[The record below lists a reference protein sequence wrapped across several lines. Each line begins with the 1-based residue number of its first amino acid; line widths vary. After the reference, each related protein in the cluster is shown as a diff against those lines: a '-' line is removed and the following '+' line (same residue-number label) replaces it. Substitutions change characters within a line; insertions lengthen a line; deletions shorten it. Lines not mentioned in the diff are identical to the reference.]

1 MTIERGSDGCRTA
14 SAVRPGPAGVGLLAV
29 LLPQGTADYVA
40 ELLDRDDLAVSLSRP
55 RRTKFGDHR
64 PPGRGFA
71 RHRITLNVDLNPYAL
86 LTTLLHEVAH
96 AHVWDRHRH
105 RRRVRPHGPEWQ
117 AEFTDV
123 LGPVIRSG
131 ALPRDLQMAL
141 TATAER
147 PAAATCTDRRLLLA
161 LSKYDPMHPQRVFVE
176 ALPAGAIFRIDD
188 GTLFR
193 AGPMLRTR
201 RRCFECR
208 SGREYRVHGL
218 MRVAPV
224 PDEPIA
230 QPHAS

>member
-1 MTIERGSDGCRTA
+1 
-14 SAVRPGPAGVGLLAV
+14 
-29 LLPQGTADYVA
+29 
-40 ELLDRDDLAVSLSRP
+40 
-55 RRTKFGDHR
+55 
-64 PPGRGFA
+64 
-71 RHRITLNVDLNPYAL
+71 
-86 LTTLLHEVAH
+86 
-96 AHVWDRHRH
+96 
-105 RRRVRPHGPEWQ
+105 
-117 AEFTDV
+117 
-123 LGPVIRSG
+123 
-131 ALPRDLQMAL
+131 
-141 TATAER
+141 
-147 PAAATCTDRRLLLA
+147 
-161 LSKYDPMHPQRVFVE
+161 VFVE